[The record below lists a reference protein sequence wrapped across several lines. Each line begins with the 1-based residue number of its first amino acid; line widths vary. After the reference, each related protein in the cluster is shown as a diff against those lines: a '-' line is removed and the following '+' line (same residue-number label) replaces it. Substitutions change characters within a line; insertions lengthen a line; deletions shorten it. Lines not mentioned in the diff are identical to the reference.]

1 MMHVY
6 GPTQLHGPQS
16 IGPPHKVQNSQPP
29 AKTGNTSSIH
39 DSVEISDAA
48 RLVAEAREIPDIRQD
63 RVDAIRREIAAGTY
77 ETEAKLNAAVERL
90 LDEIG

>member
-1 MMHVY
+1 MHIY
-6 GPTQLHGPQS
+6 GPNQLHGPQS
-16 IGPPHKVQNSQPP
+16 IGAPHNVRNTQAP
-29 AKTGNTSSIH
+29 AKPESTSTIH

-48 RLVAEAREIPDIRQD
+48 RLVAEARDIPDIRQD
-63 RVDAIRREIAAGTY
+63 RVNEIRQQIASGTY

>member
-1 MMHVY
+1 MHVY

-16 IGPPHKVQNSQPP
+16 IGAPHNVRNTPPP
-29 AKTGNTSSIH
+29 AKTENTTTIH

-48 RLVAEAREIPDIRQD
+48 RMVEQTRDIPDIRQD
-63 RVDAIRREIAAGTY
+63 RVNSIRQQIAAGTY
-77 ETEAKLNAAVERL
+77 ETEAKLNAAVDRL